1 MDPVG
6 MSPPAGHH
14 AQNGT
19 QSDPRSP
26 VRGSEGVQIPSTL
39 QGTAPQQDPRP
50 LEGTPGT
57 CQIIFLKR
65 FLVFPILLFSFLC
78 INH

>member
-14 AQNGT
+14 GQNGT

-50 LEGTPGT
+50 LEGTPGI
-57 CQIIFLKR
+57 CQKPRTLKA
-65 FLVFPILLFSFLC
+65 FQFPCTTPTPS
-78 INH
+78 